1 MQTNHN
7 CDPQQQIY
15 SVQTEHMCFEITWKL
30 WACSVLEYHLSK
42 HLYIEQLCSQR
53 TLHKHVRCKNLVLS
67 EDSSPWIIILSWQQ
81 KSMWYQKDFGSNNLS
96 PGEKKTLQ
104 SKWSWV
110 RCFKGSIEQ
119 ECTSSAETVQMLILP
134 LQTHTQGI
142 ILLYP
147 TTMRLTSL
155 LMWFLHFLLCIS
167 VKLVLA
173 IKPAA
178 TWLETFWP
186 LELISSSWTPFVVCN
201 CFIAQNFQLL
211 VSNRD
216 QISGTHTKT
225 WDGRMCLGD
234 EDCRYNRWRQYA
246 GICIELS
253 DGFTT

>member
-1 MQTNHN
+1 M
-7 CDPQQQIY
+7 
-15 SVQTEHMCFEITWKL
+15 
-30 WACSVLEYHLSK
+30 
-42 HLYIEQLCSQR
+42 
-53 TLHKHVRCKNLVLS
+53 
-67 EDSSPWIIILSWQQ
+67 
-81 KSMWYQKDFGSNNLS
+81 
-96 PGEKKTLQ
+96 
-104 SKWSWV
+104 
-110 RCFKGSIEQ
+110 
-119 ECTSSAETVQMLILP
+119 SSAETVQMLILP

-173 IKPAA
+173 IK
-178 TWLETFWP
+178 T
-186 LELISSSWTPFVVCN
+186 SSNMVRDFFAPWTDFKKHLNTFVVCN
-201 CFIAQNFQLL
+201 CFIAQNFQFL

-234 EDCRYNRWRQYA
+234 EDCRYNQWRQHA